1 MIPLPDGSYEKHGMD
16 EVKVYRPDETS
27 VIKFRRL
34 DADTSWYLEIMAV
47 NHQNLIPDFATLP
60 KKKQK

>member
-34 DADTSWYLEIMAV
+34 DADTRWYLEV
-47 NHQNLIPDFATLP
+47 Q
-60 KKKQK
+60 